1 VDGYIDKSNQMLL
14 ISSRFDYHALTF
26 LPKEDPMILS
36 DAGADAY
43 FVGGF
48 TTACSSGYIR
58 LYNGTVPTTANAA
71 LSGNTL
77 LAGDLRFAATAFGA
91 PGAGTNARRI
101 TSGAITSD
109 PAADAGGTPTF
120 ARIFK
125 SDGTTVLAQCTVSVS
140 GGAGEIQIDVVP
152 IVQNAP
158 INGTSIYI
166 EMPTT

>member
-1 VDGYIDKSNQMLL
+1 
-14 ISSRFDYHALTF
+14 
-26 LPKEDPMILS
+26 MILS

-48 TTACSSGYIR
+48 AAACSSGYIR
-58 LYNGTVPTTANAA
+58 LYSGTAPATANAV

-77 LAGDLRFAATAFGA
+77 IAGDLRFAATAFGD

-101 TSGAITSD
+101 TSGAIASD

-120 ARIFK
+120 ARLFK
-125 SDGTTVLAQCTVSVS
+125 SDGVTVLAQCTVSVT

-152 IVQNAP
+152 VVQNAP